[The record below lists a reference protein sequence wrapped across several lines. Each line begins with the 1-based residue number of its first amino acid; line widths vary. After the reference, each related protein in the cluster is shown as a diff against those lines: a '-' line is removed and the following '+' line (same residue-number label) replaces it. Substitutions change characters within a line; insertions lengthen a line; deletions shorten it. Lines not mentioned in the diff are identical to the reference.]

1 MHKLTC
7 EVKTTKMKKKP
18 ASKFPCEP
26 SSFFPLSVLFIQTPT
41 FNTVFNTVNQLTP
54 IVG

>member
-7 EVKTTKMKKKP
+7 EVKTTKMKKK
-18 ASKFPCEP
+18 SLLP
-26 SSFFPLSVLFIQTPT
+26 SFHVNLPLFPLSVLFIQTPT